1 MNIVVTGAT
10 SFVGTGAVKRA
21 AGQRTLRVF
30 CCSQRELRK
39 GGQTLAKW
47 KNTGKSYNF
56 GRRFRKF
63 GVTWLTGWKNTV
75 MCFSMGWRGAGSSSE
90 KDAGIQ
96 ERSVQDALNAV
107 RTAKALGCRRFSLY
121 RLPGG
126 IRRS

>member
-10 SFVGTGAVKRA
+10 SFVGTGAVKSS
-21 AGQRTLRVF
+21 GQRTLRF

-63 GVTWLTGWKNTV
+63 G
-75 MCFSMGWRGAGSSSE
+75 
-90 KDAGIQ
+90 
-96 ERSVQDALNAV
+96 
-107 RTAKALGCRRFSLY
+107 
-121 RLPGG
+121 
-126 IRRS
+126 

>member
-10 SFVGTGAVKRA
+10 SFVGTGAVKEPLDR
-21 AGQRTLRVF
+21 GHCVF

-63 GVTWLTGWKNTV
+63 G
-75 MCFSMGWRGAGSSSE
+75 
-90 KDAGIQ
+90 
-96 ERSVQDALNAV
+96 
-107 RTAKALGCRRFSLY
+107 
-121 RLPGG
+121 
-126 IRRS
+126 